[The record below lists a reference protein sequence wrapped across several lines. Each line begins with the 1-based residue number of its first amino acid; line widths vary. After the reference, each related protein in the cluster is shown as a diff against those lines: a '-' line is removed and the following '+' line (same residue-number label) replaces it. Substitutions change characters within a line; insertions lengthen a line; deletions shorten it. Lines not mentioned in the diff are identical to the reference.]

1 MPFFTLLLLSQASTQ
16 EATKEEICFGK
27 LDPLDE
33 LLSPLI
39 YESVRRQFLIRSA
52 KERGNIDE
60 LDTLECKKSRKQM
73 AKENIALAREE
84 GEGELAAMWNKEDDF
99 YWTLRADATQD
110 EGSYSRFL
118 DLVREN

>member
-1 MPFFTLLLLSQASTQ
+1 
-16 EATKEEICFGK
+16 
-27 LDPLDE
+27 
-33 LLSPLI
+33 
-39 YESVRRQFLIRSA
+39 
-52 KERGNIDE
+52 
-60 LDTLECKKSRKQM
+60 M